1 VQSSVVRRPSSVV
14 EAAWR
19 PAVRG
24 GVSGGGTVAAMRAVQ
39 CQTFGPPDS
48 LVVVDVPSPTAGP
61 GQVVLTVKAAG
72 VNFPDVLIIQDKYQ
86 FKPPLP
92 FTPGGEVAGVV
103 KEVGEGVTTVAVGDR
118 VIGSVLTGGYAEE
131 LALPASAC
139 VPIPDGMSDEQ
150 AAAFLMT
157 YGTSYHAL
165 RDRAALQPGETLLVL
180 GAAGGVGLSAVE
192 LGVAMGAKVV
202 AAVSSEAKA
211 ELCRDHGAAA
221 TLVYPANP
229 LDRDAQKALSEQ
241 IKQACASVGA
251 IDGADVIY
259 DPVGDDYAEPALR
272 SIAWKGRYLV
282 VGFAAGQ
289 IPKIP
294 LNLALL
300 KGCQIVGVFYG
311 AFTMRQAGDSAANM
325 AALAELVT
333 SGKVMP
339 HVSGRYPLE
348 RAHEALNL
356 MAARGVTG
364 KVVVVP

>member
-1 VQSSVVRRPSSVV
+1 
-14 EAAWR
+14 
-19 PAVRG
+19 
-24 GVSGGGTVAAMRAVQ
+24 MRAVQ
-39 CQTFGPPDS
+39 CQTFGPPAT
-48 LVVVDVPSPTAGP
+48 LKVVDLPSPTAGP
-61 GQVVLTVKAAG
+61 GHVVLTVTAAG

-103 KEVGEGVTTVAVGDR
+103 KEIGEGVTEVAVGDR
-118 VIGSVLTGGYAEE
+118 VIGSTLTGGYAEE
-131 LALPASAC
+131 LLLPAAAC
-139 VPIPDGMSDEQ
+139 LPIPQGMGDEE

-165 RDRAALQPGETLLVL
+165 KDRAELQPGETLLVL
-180 GAAGGVGLSAVE
+180 GAAGGVGLAAVE

-211 ELCRDHGAAA
+211 QLCRRHGAAA
-221 TLVYPANP
+221 TLVYPTNP
-229 LDRDAQKALSEQ
+229 LGRDAQKALSEQ
-241 IKQACASVGA
+241 IKQVCASVGA
-251 IDGADVIY
+251 VDGADVIY
-259 DPVGDDYAEPALR
+259 DPIGDDYAEPALR
-272 SIAWKGRYLV
+272 AIAWKGRYLV

-289 IPKIP
+289 IPKVP
-294 LNLALL
+294 LNLTLL

-311 AFTMRQAGDSAANM
+311 AFTGRQRDDNAGN
-325 AALAELVT
+325 LAELSALVT

-348 RAHEALNL
+348 RAHEALEL

-364 KVVVVP
+364 KVVIVP

>member
-1 VQSSVVRRPSSVV
+1 MLQ
-14 EAAWR
+14 
-19 PAVRG
+19 
-24 GVSGGGTVAAMRAVQ
+24 
-39 CQTFGPPDS
+39 
-48 LVVVDVPSPTAGP
+48 VVDLPSPTAGP
-61 GQVVLTVKAAG
+61 GQVVLTVTAAG

-103 KEVGEGVTTVAVGDR
+103 KEVGEGVTEVAVGDR
-118 VIGSVLTGGYAEE
+118 VIGSTLTGGYAEE
-131 LALPASAC
+131 LLLPAASC
-139 VPIPDGMSDEQ
+139 LPIPQGMGDEE

-165 RDRAALQPGETLLVL
+165 KDRAELQPGETLLVL
-180 GAAGGVGLSAVE
+180 GAAGGVGLAAVE

-202 AAVSSEAKA
+202 AAVSSEGKA
-211 ELCRDHGAAA
+211 ELCRRHGAAA

-251 IDGADVIY
+251 ADGADVIY
-259 DPVGDDYAEPALR
+259 DPIGDDYAEPALR
-272 SIAWKGRYLV
+272 AIAWKGRYLV

-289 IPKIP
+289 IPKVP
-294 LNLALL
+294 LNLTLL

-311 AFTMRQAGDSAANM
+311 AFTGRQRDDHARNM
-325 AALAELVT
+325 AELSTLVT
-333 SGKVMP
+333 SGTVMP
-339 HVSGRYPLE
+339 HVSARYPLE
-348 RAHEALNL
+348 RAHEALEL

-364 KVVVVP
+364 KVVIVP